1 MYTILSRVAVVFF
14 FPFGGE
20 KKRKKKERKKGE
32 KNNSRKVV
40 STRWRDAGSVAVGQQ
55 EAVPPKNMC
64 AEDTPSEL
72 LRV

>member
-14 FPFGGE
+14 FSFEGE
-20 KKRKKKERKKGE
+20 EKKKRKKNRRKTK
-32 KNNSRKVV
+32 SRKVV